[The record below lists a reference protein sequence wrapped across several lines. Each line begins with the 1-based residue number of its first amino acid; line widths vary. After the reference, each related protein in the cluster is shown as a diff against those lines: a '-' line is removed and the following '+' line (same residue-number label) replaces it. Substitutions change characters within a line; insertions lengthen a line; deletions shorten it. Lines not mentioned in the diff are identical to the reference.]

1 MGLFNHGIYG
11 MIAAAVFV
19 IFPLCLAIAASSD
32 LITMTIPNRVSI
44 ILAVAFLG
52 IATLAGM
59 PLVVIGTHLAAAFSV
74 LVVCFGLFALSIM
87 GGGDAKLLAGASLWF
102 GFSPALV
109 EFLIYVSLF
118 GGIATFLILL
128 IRAQAHVI
136 LAVGLPV
143 PSSILLA
150 KKIPYGIAIAAGGFI
165 AFPSSPLFIA
175 ALQSLN

>member
-1 MGLFNHGIYG
+1 
-11 MIAAAVFV
+11 
-19 IFPLCLAIAASSD
+19 
-32 LITMTIPNRVSI
+32 
-44 ILAVAFLG
+44 
-52 IATLAGM
+52 
-59 PLVVIGTHLAAAFSV
+59 
-74 LVVCFGLFALSIM
+74 M

-128 IRAQAHVI
+128 IRTQAHVI